1 MIHPVAIECLLECL
15 LLGRI
20 PFPCEYL
27 HVHVRLLDLLL
38 QVVVS
43 VTDRSLDVLSL
54 ITENTLAERHQEDVA
69 ISTVDRDTERRSVL
83 PEESSLANIVRR
95 RCPTIAI

>member
-1 MIHPVAIECLLECL
+1 MIHPVSIECLLECL

-20 PFPCEYL
+20 PFPCKYL
-27 HVHVRLLDLLL
+27 HVHVRSLDLLL

-54 ITENTLAERHQEDVA
+54 IAENTPAERHQEDVA
-69 ISTVDRDTERRSVL
+69 ISTVDCNT
-83 PEESSLANIVRR
+83 
-95 RCPTIAI
+95 